1 MSMFKILEYNSQHL
15 GDAILTQIKIGE
27 RGRLIGNDR
36 LTFEKRAGARF
47 VHELDKIEA
56 APGEEL
62 IHLLAVGA
70 TEFYGPN
77 RNGDGFKAAA
87 CRRSHPT
94 FVKHAKFYRDHLSR
108 DPSKS
113 YGIVKLSDYN
123 EAMHRIELVCALN
136 ATKEAALRN
145 GGLIADRELEKLA
158 RKQDIPVSMGCGV
171 PFDVCS
177 YCQNKAPTRK
187 EYCDDVA
194 NGGHCKAGG
203 LKHNMG
209 RTVEVDGDLHQ
220 LHADNTFPKF
230 GDISHVFRGADRIAY
245 VSGLL
250 KAAAAA
256 GRVVSGAELAEAFGM
271 HAHYNPIAFSDV
283 HLLPS
288 QVEAQIKL
296 AYELADKENSGNT
309 FCLNQVV
316 AFSPDVRDPLVIP
329 AGHREKFGQVMRALA
344 DHRCLLTL
352 PEFLQLTTDCTLK
365 QARDNGA
372 AAQMFL
378 PGIYG
383 NLIADPYFA
392 DLVRANP
399 YTPAPAA
406 TDALQLWAV
415 KQAATLSLDEPHVT
429 RRLRLAA
436 IRNISPDVVET
447 TELRKLAGNSGPA
460 YELAKHYALYKLAFL
475 SQISTQVKDLPL
487 TARLVLLQN
496 HAS

>member
-1 MSMFKILEYNSQHL
+1 MSMFKIFKPESSHF
-15 GDAILTQIKIGE
+15 GDAVMTQLKIGS

-36 LTFEKRAGARF
+36 LSFEKRAGARF

-56 APGEEL
+56 APGETL

-77 RNGDGFKAAA
+77 RNGDGFKAAT
-87 CRRSHPT
+87 CKRTHPT
-94 FVKHAKFYRDHLSR
+94 FVKFARFYRDHLNR
-108 DPSKS
+108 DPAKS
-113 YGIVKLSDYN
+113 YGLVKMSDYN
-123 EAMHRIELVCALN
+123 EAMHRIELICGLN

-158 RKQDIPVSMGCGV
+158 RGQDIPVSMACGV

-187 EYCDDVA
+187 EYCDDIA
-194 NGGHCKAGG
+194 NGGLCKAGG

-230 GDISHVFRGADRIAY
+230 ADISHVFRGADRIAY

-250 KAAAAA
+250 KAAADA
-256 GRVVSGAELAEAFGM
+256 GRTMGGAELAEAFGM
-271 HAHYNPIAFSDV
+271 HATYNHIDGSDV

-288 QVEAQIKL
+288 DVQSQIKL
-296 AYELADKENSGNT
+296 AYQLADMEASGDT
-309 FCLNQVV
+309 FCRNHLV
-316 AFSPDVRDPLVIP
+316 AFSSGVQDPIALP
-329 AGHREKFGQVMRALA
+329 PERQLKFAQVLRALA
-344 DHRCLLTL
+344 DQRCLLPL
-352 PEFLQLTTDCTLK
+352 RDFIRLTTDCNEK
-365 QARDNGA
+365 QAADNAA
-372 AAQMFL
+372 AAQVYL

-383 NLIADPYFA
+383 DLIAEPLFA
-392 DLVRANP
+392 DLVRTNP
-399 YTPAPAA
+399 YTPAPTAA
-406 TDALQLWAV
+406 DSLQLWAR
-415 KQAATLSLDEPHVT
+415 KQAQAISLDEPYFT
-429 RRLRLAA
+429 RRYRLAA
-436 IRNISPDVVET
+436 IRGIEAEPLDT
-447 TELRKLAGNSGPA
+447 GDIRKLAGAVGPA

-487 TARLVLLQN
+487 TAKLVLLQN